1 MFMLN
6 FPLTAPRVVEQ
17 ISTLVVDDPS
27 IMSNSFSRGFFWS
40 FVEKREI
47 SLLEA
52 YEPVNFHKNDRINDF
67 FVF

>member
-17 ISTLVVDDPS
+17 ISTLVVDDHV
-27 IMSNSFSRGFFWS
+27 NSFSRGFFWS